1 MFQAIV
7 LHIVWLNAYFYG
19 RCLFFWLK
27 NLLYQELKF
36 NQKISRWIPILQE
49 ENPSRESTI
58 VRTAG
63 KLTPFQF
70 NRIPEI
76 IDGNVPLATRR
87 RQKRYNLKS
96 NESVSSESFCPL
108 CNSPLNKSEIVDW
121 SNMDSHRNSDSFYN
135 TCCSSCQFQIL
146 PSDSTLIEQFYMD
159 LPQPMVSRAKQASYG
174 NLSLLRW
181 EFVLLSISVGC
192 ISNLLLTHAT
202 PTLVT
207 ASLVDSYKF
216 VCVNCFLIANFD

>member
-1 MFQAIV
+1 M
-7 LHIVWLNAYFYG
+7 
-19 RCLFFWLK
+19 
-27 NLLYQELKF
+27 
-36 NQKISRWIPILQE
+36 QE

-63 KLTPFQF
+63 KLIPFQF

-108 CNSPLNKSEIVDW
+108 CNSPLDKSEIVDW
-121 SNMDSHRNSDSFYN
+121 SNLDDRRSSDIFYT

-146 PSDSTLIEQFYMD
+146 PQDSKSVEQFYMD
-159 LPQPMVSRAKQASYG
+159 LPQSVVARAKQPNNS
-174 NLSLLRW
+174 NLNVLRW
-181 EFVLLSISVGC
+181 VFLLLSRSINC
-192 ISNLLLTHAT
+192 IPNLVIT
-202 PTLVT
+202 
-207 ASLVDSYKF
+207 
-216 VCVNCFLIANFD
+216 N

>member
-1 MFQAIV
+1 
-7 LHIVWLNAYFYG
+7 
-19 RCLFFWLK
+19 
-27 NLLYQELKF
+27 
-36 NQKISRWIPILQE
+36 LQE

-58 VRTAG
+58 VRTGG

-76 IDGNVPLATRR
+76 VDGNVPLATRR

-108 CNSPLNKSEIVDW
+108 CNSPLNKSEILDW
-121 SNMDSHRNSDSFYN
+121 SNMDSHRSSDNFYN

-146 PSDSTLIEQFYMD
+146 PSDSTSMEQFYVD
-159 LPQPMVSRAKQASYG
+159 LPKSMVGRAKQASNG

-181 EFVLLSISVGC
+181 EFVLLSISVDC

-202 PTLVT
+202 QTFALLALLSATNLV
-207 ASLVDSYKF
+207 LRQCNMFSYR
-216 VCVNCFLIANFD
+216 